1 MTPRLA
7 QVRRA
12 GVQGRK
18 GPVGTLACPLTS
30 RGAHRGLGKDS
41 IRWCL
46 GLLIRSGQGGRE
58 ATGRPA
64 VVRVWTGLRGG
75 TFGG

>member
-12 GVQGRK
+12 GMQGRK
-18 GPVGTLACPLTS
+18 GLVGTLACPPTS
-30 RGAHRGLGKDS
+30 RGARRGLGKDS

-46 GLLIRSGQGGRE
+46 GLLIRSRQGGRE

-64 VVRVWTGLRGG
+64 IVRVWTGLRGE